1 MDNSQKLYRILT
13 IDGGGVKGILS
24 GQILVA
30 LEAKLNNLYE
40 KKFGAPRAKPV
51 RVAEYFDFVAGTST
65 GGILT
70 CLLLHSN
77 QPKPQGALDKQL
89 CIPDRTATDAVKL
102 YVEHCQQIFTKSIW
116 SKIPFLNGIFGPKF
130 KIGGYEKLLK
140 TYFKSDK
147 MSDLTRPCLIAS
159 YDIEV
164 RRAVFF
170 TQGDAIRSHDFDYP
184 LTQVIRATSAAPT
197 YFPPEKVKSPNI
209 KNQPIYAIDGGVFA
223 NNPSMCAFVEAIKM
237 NVGKTNFD
245 NFYIVS
251 LGLATKQDSYDFKKA
266 IGWGLI
272 KWIQPIISI
281 MMSGVSET
289 VDYQLRKI
297 YGAIG
302 KPDYYTRIVPDL
314 GEASTSIELTTH
326 ENIKA
331 LTDAGLVATIAYNDA
346 LDKIA
351 QTIFN
356 NQ

>member
-13 IDGGGVKGILS
+13 IDGGGIKGILS
-24 GQILVA
+24 GHILVA

-40 KKFGAPRAKPV
+40 KKFGAPRATPI

-70 CLLLHSN
+70 CLLLHSS
-77 QPKPQGALDKQL
+77 QPKPAGALDKTS
-89 CIPDRTATDAVKL
+89 CISNCTATDAVNL
-102 YVEHCQQIFTKSIW
+102 YVEHCQQIFTKSFW
-116 SKIPFLNGIFGPKF
+116 SKIPLLSGIFGPKF
-130 KIGGYEKLLK
+130 KIKDYEKLLK
-140 TYFKSDK
+140 KYFQSDR

-164 RRAVFF
+164 RHAVFF
-170 TQGDAIRSHDFDYP
+170 TQGDALRSHGFDYP

-197 YFPPEKVKSPNI
+197 YFPPAEVKSPDKNI
-209 KNQPIYAIDGGVFA
+209 IPIHAIDGGVFA

-237 NVGKTNFD
+237 NFGKISFD

-266 IGWGLI
+266 LGWGLI

-302 KPDYYTRIVPDL
+302 KPEYYTRIVPDL
-314 GEASTSIELTTH
+314 GEASTSIELTTLD
-326 ENIKA
+326 NIKA
-331 LTDAGLVATIAYNDA
+331 LSKAGIEGAIAYSDK
-346 LDKIA
+346 LDIIA

-356 NQ
+356 N

>member
-24 GQILVA
+24 GHILVA
-30 LEAKLNNLYE
+30 LEAKLNNLYA
-40 KKFGAPRAKPV
+40 KKFGAPRATPI

-70 CLLLHSN
+70 CLLLHSS
-77 QPKPQGALDKQL
+77 QPKPENAIDKTA
-89 CIPDRTATDAVKL
+89 CIPNCMATDAVNL

-116 SKIPFLNGIFGPKF
+116 SKIPLLSGIFGPKF
-130 KIGGYEKLLK
+130 KIVDYVKLLK
-140 TYFKSDK
+140 KYFKSDR

-159 YDIEV
+159 YDIEA

-170 TQGDAIRSHDFDYP
+170 TQGDAVRSYDFDYP

-197 YFPPEKVKSPNI
+197 YFPPEEVKSPNI
-209 KNQPIYAIDGGVFA
+209 KTMPIHAIDGGVFA

-237 NVGKTNFD
+237 NFGKTNFD

-266 IGWGLI
+266 LSWGLI

-297 YGAIG
+297 YSAIG
-302 KPDYYTRIVPDL
+302 KPDNYSRIVPDL
-314 GEASTSIELTTH
+314 GEASTSIELTTLT
-326 ENIKA
+326 NIVALSNAGIAGA
-331 LTDAGLVATIAYNDA
+331 LTYDVK
-346 LDKIA
+346 LDQIA
-351 QTIFN
+351 QTIFD